1 MSALKCGSAGG
12 TLESQYN
19 AFVNKKRPLLTG
31 HINVLKAR
39 FMRESGIDGGQ
50 SAYDRFTTG
59 LANSHSAR
67 AQSVNFCDMAGT
79 LMTLAAGST
88 DEELSTLARSFS
100 ETPLGVGRSEEHTS
114 ELQSLMRISYAVFC
128 LKKKK
133 KIHDT

>member
-1 MSALKCGSAGG
+1 MLMMSALKCGSAGG

-19 AFVNKKRPLLTG
+19 AFVTKKRPLLTG
-31 HINVLKAR
+31 HNNVLKAR

-79 LMTLAAGST
+79 LMSLAAGT
-88 DEELSTLARSFS
+88 TGDELSTPAVSLYENPFVVGNSFPVHLPAPA
-100 ETPLGVGRSEEHTS
+100 TP
-114 ELQSLMRISYAVFC
+114 
-128 LKKKK
+128 
-133 KIHDT
+133 

>member
-1 MSALKCGSAGG
+1 
-12 TLESQYN
+12 
-19 AFVNKKRPLLTG
+19 
-31 HINVLKAR
+31 
-39 FMRESGIDGGQ
+39 MRESGIDGGQ

-100 ETPLGVGRSEEHTS
+100 ETRSEEHTS

-128 LKKKK
+128 LKKKNIQTSTTHK
-133 KIHDT
+133 FQQQNI